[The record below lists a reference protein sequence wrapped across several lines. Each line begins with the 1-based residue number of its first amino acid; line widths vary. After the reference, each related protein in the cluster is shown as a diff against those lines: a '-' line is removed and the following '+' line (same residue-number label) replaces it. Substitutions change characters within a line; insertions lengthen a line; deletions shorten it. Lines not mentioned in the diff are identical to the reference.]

1 MDEKDPPI
9 LLIHGDQDPQMP
21 INQSHELHGAYI
33 RAACTSKF
41 HVLYGGVHGGDGFY
55 ESEMIEMV
63 SKFLNEAT
71 R

>member
-1 MDEKDPPI
+1 
-9 LLIHGDQDPQMP
+9 MP

-33 RAACTSKF
+33 RAACKSKF
-41 HVLYGGVHGGDGFY
+41 HVVYGGAHGGDGFY

-63 SKFLNEAT
+63 SKYLNEAI